1 MATCLNTDMDF
12 DTDLDSVIVLHP
24 YYASTAKQKAW
35 KDNDM
40 QHAGVLFFFPR
51 QSADI
56 CK

>member
-40 QHAGVLFFFPR
+40 QHAGVLFFFP
-51 QSADI
+51 SPE
-56 CK
+56 C